1 MTIGAKD
8 HVLNQLTITDSSV
21 NGSLTRDFQLQVPA
35 YPTLRPF
42 LILKKIREDFR
53 NFVFIPGVNDTG
65 DKLSL
70 VSLLPA
76 IIFCRCC

>member
-1 MTIGAKD
+1 MVQKITYITIS
-8 HVLNQLTITDSSV
+8 DSSV
-21 NGSLTRDFQLQVPA
+21 NGSLTRDFQLQVPE
-35 YPTLRPF
+35 Y
-42 LILKKIREDFR
+42 LIEAISNFNTKIREDIR

-76 IIFCRCC
+76 IN